1 MPYLE
6 RECPR
11 CGNVSEPM
19 LSIAGPHIKATC
31 LECGYYFK
39 FMKQFNIPSVV
50 ELKRKT
56 FTLAKEDMGVILEQK
71 SRITDFNSQPTGIA
85 EQLAYWKLYLNFI

>member
-6 RECPR
+6 RDCPR

-19 LSIAGPHIKATC
+19 LSLAGPHIKATC
-31 LECGYYFK
+31 LECGSYLK
-39 FMKQFNIPSVV
+39 FVGKAEIPDVP
-50 ELKRKT
+50 ELKKRI
-56 FTLAKEDMGVILEQK
+56 FDLAKEDMGLILDQK
-71 SRITDFNSQPTGIA
+71 SIITDFNPQPSGLK